1 MFKKKKKRDK
11 YQFPSGLTGL
21 SWHQILSSS
30 NWSILNFGSTGYSM
44 IYMVDS
50 INNIFDKLIN
60 HVKLFSLFPNYV
72 RGRHT
77 QMSIYACIVRRLD
90 QFSLYHIF
98 GFLVVY
104 CRENI
109 RSGAGVKPV
118 FYASQSDHA
127 TSEKKSSQL
136 QSLSKQ
142 PKPLT
147 PENRKTPKTLTPFLC
162 FLHAIA

>member
-1 MFKKKKKRDK
+1 M
-11 YQFPSGLTGL
+11 GL
-21 SWHQILSSS
+21 SWHQTLSSS

-44 IYMVDS
+44 IYMVDP

-60 HVKLFSLFPNYV
+60 HIKLFSLFPNYV

-104 CRENI
+104 LYVLYIIQFSQMLRFGPQYVNKLLCDGPNKFFI
-109 RSGAGVKPV
+109 PV
-118 FYASQSDHA
+118 PPDR
-127 TSEKKSSQL
+127 KLKSN
-136 QSLSKQ
+136 KI
-142 PKPLT
+142 PKLGRNSPCW
-147 PENRKTPKTLTPFLC
+147 P
-162 FLHAIA
+162 